1 MDDNRQEEIEWL
13 RTQISQQ
20 QDRAISAAY
29 NGSTNQYMREFHKLE
44 DMKAQL
50 ATLEKSNR
58 RFVNNDLLGKP
69 LYRSLVGNSL
79 RDSLL
84 GIGTAGLG
92 FPSENSLSYS
102 LDDSLWRLLYMSLY
116 GSLSLWGLLWD
127 SLYEDIYEQ

>member
-29 NGSTNQYMREFHKLE
+29 NGSTNQYMQESHKLE

-58 RFVNNDLLGKP
+58 GDL
-69 LYRSLVGNSL
+69 
-79 RDSLL
+79 
-84 GIGTAGLG
+84 
-92 FPSENSLSYS
+92 
-102 LDDSLWRLLYMSLY
+102 
-116 GSLSLWGLLWD
+116 
-127 SLYEDIYEQ
+127 